1 MKSYFFFSLVA
12 LFLLVP
18 PSLIRPLYPRDEG
31 RYAEVARQALD
42 SGHWFIP
49 HLNGVP
55 HFSKPP
61 LYYDMTASVFAILG
75 QGRLSVRLVSILA
88 FLGCLLLSMRWAK
101 RYGASG
107 AGEIS
112 ALLTLCMVQ
121 AVIAG
126 QFGDLNMVLTFFL
139 TAGLLFLAEAL
150 ISPEEHGG
158 SWIPGWIC
166 IALAFLVKGPLA
178 LIIPLGTNLMY
189 RLIKGEPLRIGRR
202 RWLLALAMFFLIA
215 APWYVWVIAREGGRL
230 VNFWLED
237 IFRRTAVGKHHIT
250 LYLLLYYVPVFI
262 VGTSGWGLVLICRGI
277 CRMRDT
283 WQGLSPTLPTP
294 PERLRRLDHSSGDG
308 ARKSGILRWV
318 AALFHGLSP
327 FETFLLSWILF
338 TLLFFSLLRATMVS
352 YIQPL
357 YPAVAMF
364 LGIYL
369 SRKTGS
375 LRDFFFRYRKR
386 LLASFIATHLVA
398 LLFACG
404 YLFAGRTVHD
414 EGGLAKVYE
423 LNIIGDL
430 LKEESGKPRD
440 LVQVDIFAPYF
451 NFIMKRD
458 SILVRQEVHQEWPVP
473 AYLEAT
479 PQEIRRRI
487 EKGDPLILFM
497 ERKVSGAMGFNNLK
511 NLQTIYGSK
520 RYVVYQTPSLRR

>member
-31 RYAEVARQALD
+31 RYAEVARQALEG
-42 SGHWFIP
+42 GHWFIP

-75 QGRLSVRLVSILA
+75 QGRISVRLVSILA

-126 QFGDLNMVLTFFL
+126 EFGDLNMVLTFFL

-166 IALAFLVKGPLA
+166 IALAFLVKGPPA
-178 LIIPLGTNLMY
+178 LIIPLGTILMY

-237 IFRRTAVGKHHIT
+237 IFRRTAVGKHQIR

-318 AALFHGLSP
+318 AALFHGLAP

-369 SRKTGS
+369 SRKTGG
-375 LRDFFFRYRKR
+375 LRGFFFRYRKR
-386 LLASFIATHLVA
+386 ALASFIATHLVA
-398 LLFACG
+398 LLFASG

-414 EGGLAKVYE
+414 EGALAKVYE
-423 LNIIGDL
+423 INIIGDL

-473 AYLEAT
+473 AHLEAT
-479 PQEIRRRI
+479 PQEIRVRI
-487 EKGDPLILFM
+487 ERGDALVLFM
-497 ERKVSGAMGFNNLK
+497 ERKVSEEMGFNNLK

-520 RYVVYQTPSLRR
+520 RYVVYQTSSLRR

>member
-1 MKSYFFFSLVA
+1 MKSYFLFSIVA

-18 PSLIRPLYPRDEG
+18 LSLIRPLYPRDEG
-31 RYAEVARQALD
+31 RYAEVARQALEG
-42 SGHWFIP
+42 GHWFIP

-61 LYYDMTASVFAILG
+61 LYYDLTASVFAILG
-75 QGRLSVRLVSILA
+75 QGRIAVRLVSILA

-126 QFGDLNMVLTFFL
+126 QFGDLNMILTFFL
-139 TAGLLFLAEAL
+139 TAGLLFLAETL

-166 IALAFLVKGPLA
+166 IALAFLVKGPPA
-178 LIIPLGTNLMY
+178 LIIPLGTILMY

-215 APWYVWVIAREGGRL
+215 APWYVWVVAREGGRL

-277 CRMRDT
+277 CRVRDT
-283 WQGLSPTLPTP
+283 WQGL
-294 PERLRRLDHSSGDG
+294 
-308 ARKSGILRWV
+308 RKSGILRWV
-318 AALFHGLSP
+318 EALFHGFSL
-327 FETFLLSWILF
+327 FEVFLLSWILF

-369 SRKTGS
+369 SRKTGG
-375 LRDFFFRYRKR
+375 LRGFFFRHRKR
-386 LLASFIATHLVA
+386 LLASFIATHLMA
-398 LLFACG
+398 LLFACS
-404 YLFAGRTVHD
+404 YLFAGRPANA
-414 EGGLAKVYE
+414 EGRLAKMYE

-430 LKEESGKPRD
+430 LKEESGKPLD

-458 SILVRQEVHQEWPVP
+458 SILVGQEVHQEWPVP
-473 AYLEAT
+473 AHLEAT

-487 EKGDPLILFM
+487 GKGDPLVLFM
-497 ERKVSGAMGFNNLK
+497 ERKVSENMGFTNLK

-520 RYVVYQTPSLRR
+520 RYVVYKTASLSR